1 MRFFVYTVSDV
12 SSFCFRQRIACM
24 KLEEYQT
31 AKAALE
37 LGASLAPGE
46 SRFAK
51 LIQECDESIAGAL
64 LVCYMLFHYKIVSSI
79 L

>member
-1 MRFFVYTVSDV
+1 
-12 SSFCFRQRIACM
+12 M

-51 LIQECDESIAGAL
+51 MIKECDELIAGAL
-64 LVCYMLFHYKIVSSI
+64 SLHVVIELDFVLVI
-79 L
+79 